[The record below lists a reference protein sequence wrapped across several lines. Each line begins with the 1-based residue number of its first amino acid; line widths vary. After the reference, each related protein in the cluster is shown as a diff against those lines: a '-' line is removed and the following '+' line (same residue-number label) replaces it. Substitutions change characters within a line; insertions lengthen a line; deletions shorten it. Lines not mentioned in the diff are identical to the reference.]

1 SRWLVQTESSNPS
14 IFPEGSTTSERAYL
28 SGSYRVNPWLQTGAY
43 YSRLI
48 PNVDRR
54 TWPDGIQHDF
64 ALTLRFDVNRYWL
77 IKAEG
82 HYLRGTAG
90 LSSSL
95 NGNRPLSALEPHWAL
110 FALKTTAS
118 F

>member
-1 SRWLVQTESSNPS
+1 VKTESSNPS
-14 IFPEGSTTSERAYL
+14 MFPESSVTSERAYL
-28 SGSYRVNPWLQTGAY
+28 SGSYRASAWLQAGAY
-43 YSRLI
+43 YSRLV

-54 TWPDGIQHDF
+54 IWPDGLQHDF
-64 ALTLRFDVNRYWL
+64 ALTLRFDVNQYWL

-90 LSSSL
+90 LSTSL
-95 NGNRPLSALEPHWAL
+95 NGNRSLSALEPHWAL